1 MKRSYKQNCALA
13 YGLDIIG
20 ERWTLLIVR
29 ELLIADKRYGEL
41 MENLPG
47 IGTNLLADRLKEME
61 ERGLID
67 RAGGRYGL
75 TDLGRGLEPVVHAIV
90 RFGLLLNK
98 PDDNNWLTRPEWDVV
113 ALRALYDADSDDGI
127 EGSNVL
133 ELNKSA
139 FLIEKAGDEVRIRQG
154 DDDAAA
160 TRVSLSKATARRLGA
175 GKLRLTDAIRSG
187 RVVVRGARSDARRLL
202 SAFGLNRA

>member
-1 MKRSYKQNCALA
+1 MKRSYRQNCALA
-13 YGLDIIG
+13 YGLDIVG

-41 MENLPG
+41 IENLPG

-61 ERGLID
+61 ERGLVS
-67 RAGGRYGL
+67 RVGARYRL

-90 RFGLLLNK
+90 RFGLMLNK
-98 PDDNNWLTRPEWDVV
+98 PDDSSWLTRPEWDVV
-113 ALRALYDADSDDGI
+113 ALRALYDAGLGGGI
-127 EGSNVL
+127 EGTHVI

-139 FLIEKAGDEVRIRQG
+139 FLIEKAGDEVRISPG

-160 TRVSLSKATARRLGA
+160 TRVSLSKATARRLGT
-175 GKLRLTDAIRSG
+175 GKLRLADAIRSG
-187 RVVVRGARSDARRLL
+187 RVVIRGARRDARRLL
-202 SAFGLNRA
+202 AAFGLDRT